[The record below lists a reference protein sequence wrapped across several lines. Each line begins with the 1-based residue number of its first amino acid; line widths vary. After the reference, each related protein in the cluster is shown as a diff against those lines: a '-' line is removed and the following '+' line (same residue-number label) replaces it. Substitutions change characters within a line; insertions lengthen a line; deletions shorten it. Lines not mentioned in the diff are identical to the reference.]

1 MTEKNKSGK
10 NKEREKYPKG
20 YMNDGEKDL
29 TGMSQK
35 NILLRTEQ
43 NRTEQN
49 RTEQNRTEQA
59 RIGLDFVVVYKIK
72 KYFFKKHSDLLMS

>member
-1 MTEKNKSGK
+1 
-10 NKEREKYPKG
+10 
-20 YMNDGEKDL
+20 MNDGEKDL

-35 NILLRTEQ
+35 NILL
-43 NRTEQN
+43 
-49 RTEQNRTEQA
+49 RTEQA

>member
-1 MTEKNKSGK
+1 
-10 NKEREKYPKG
+10 
-20 YMNDGEKDL
+20 MNEGEKDL

-59 RIGLDFVVVYKIK
+59 RIGLDFVVIYKIK
-72 KYFFKKHSDLLMS
+72 KDFFKKHSDLLMS

>member
-1 MTEKNKSGK
+1 
-10 NKEREKYPKG
+10 
-20 YMNDGEKDL
+20 MNDGEKDL

-35 NILLRTEQ
+35 NILWRTEQ

>member
-1 MTEKNKSGK
+1 
-10 NKEREKYPKG
+10 
-20 YMNDGEKDL
+20 MNDGEKDL

-59 RIGLDFVVVYKIK
+59 RGGLDFVVIYKIK

>member
-1 MTEKNKSGK
+1 
-10 NKEREKYPKG
+10 
-20 YMNDGEKDL
+20 MNEGEKDL

-49 RTEQNRTEQA
+49 RTEQNRTEQN
-59 RIGLDFVVVYKIK
+59 RTEQNRTG
-72 KYFFKKHSDLLMS
+72 SDWA

>member
-1 MTEKNKSGK
+1 
-10 NKEREKYPKG
+10 
-20 YMNDGEKDL
+20 MNDGEKDL

-49 RTEQNRTEQA
+49 RTEQNRTEQNRTEQNRTEQA
-59 RIGLDFVVVYKIK
+59 RIGLNFVVVYKIK

>member
-1 MTEKNKSGK
+1 
-10 NKEREKYPKG
+10 
-20 YMNDGEKDL
+20 
-29 TGMSQK
+29 MSHE

-59 RIGLDFVVVYKIK
+59 RFGLDFVVIYKIRK
-72 KYFFKKHSDLLMS
+72 NFIRKNFIKKHSDLLMS

>member
-1 MTEKNKSGK
+1 
-10 NKEREKYPKG
+10 
-20 YMNDGEKDL
+20 MNDGEKDL

>member
-1 MTEKNKSGK
+1 
-10 NKEREKYPKG
+10 
-20 YMNDGEKDL
+20 MNDGEKDL

-49 RTEQNRTEQA
+49 RTEQNRTEQN
-59 RIGLDFVVVYKIK
+59 RTEQNRTEQNRLGLGLI
-72 KYFFKKHSDLLMS
+72 LL

>member
-43 NRTEQN
+43 NRTEQ
-49 RTEQNRTEQA
+49 A